1 MFKSKNK
8 KVSVTGPAHTL
19 ISQQTEIIGDL
30 RFSGELIVEGRIKG
44 NVYADD
50 DSGALIRIAES
61 GVIEGEVWVPSAV
74 VNGLVKGD
82 VHSSKHLEL
91 AAKAVVM
98 GNVFYNLI
106 EMVMG
111 SEVNGNLMH
120 IARAQHEA
128 KRLSASQAKALAYE
142 DRERHSD
149 SDRSSANEEDE
160 TIVD

>member
-1 MFKSKNK
+1 MFGSNKSPG
-8 KVSVTGPAHTL
+8 SSGPAHTL
-19 ISQQTEIIGDL
+19 ISRQTEIMGDL
-30 RFSGELIVEGRIKG
+30 RFTGELIVEGKIKG

-50 DSGALIRIAES
+50 ESGALIRIAET
-61 GVIEGEVWVPSAV
+61 GVVEGEIWVPTAV

-82 VHSSKHLEL
+82 LHTSKHLEL

-111 SEVNGNLMH
+111 SEVNGSLMQ
-120 IARAQHEA
+120 IARAQQDA
-128 KRLSASQAKALAYE
+128 KRLTGSQAKSLAYE
-142 DRERHSD
+142 AGSYGGESGQHSKN
-149 SDRSSANEEDE
+149 AEDE

>member
-1 MFKSKNK
+1 MFRSNNK
-8 KVSVTGPAHTL
+8 KSSVSGLAHTL
-19 ISQQTEIIGDL
+19 ISQQTEILGDM

-50 DSGALIRIAES
+50 DSGALIRITET
-61 GVIEGEVWVPSAV
+61 GVVEGEVWVPSIVA
-74 VNGLVKGD
+74 NGLVKGD

-128 KRLSASQAKALAYE
+128 KRLSASQAKTLAYE
-142 DRERHSD
+142 NMEHRSGAGRT
-149 SDRSSANEEDE
+149 SSAEEDE

>member
-1 MFKSKNK
+1 MFGSSSKSA
-8 KVSVTGPAHTL
+8 VASGPAHTL
-19 ISQQTEIIGDL
+19 ISRQTEIKGDL
-30 RFSGELIVEGRIKG
+30 RFTGELIVEGKIIG

-50 DSGALIRIAES
+50 ESEALIRIAET
-61 GVIEGEVWVPSAV
+61 GVVEGEIWVPSAI
-74 VNGLVKGD
+74 VNGLVQGD

-111 SEVNGNLMH
+111 SEVNGSLLQ
-120 IARAQHEA
+120 IARAKQDA
-128 KRLSASQAKALAYE
+128 KRLAGSPAKVLSYE
-142 DRERHSD
+142 GARYEGEPGRRDSD
-149 SDRSSANEEDE
+149 SRSE

>member
-1 MFKSKNK
+1 MFRSSSKK
-8 KVSVTGPAHTL
+8 TGTSGLAHTL
-19 ISQQTEIIGDL
+19 ISKQTEIVGDL
-30 RFSGELIVEGRIKG
+30 RFSGELNVEGRIKG

-50 DSGALIRIAES
+50 ESGALIRIAES
-61 GVIEGEVWVPSAV
+61 GVIEGEVWVPSV
-74 VNGLVKGD
+74 VINGLVKGD

-98 GNVFYNLI
+98 GNVFYSLI

-142 DRERHSD
+142 NLGRRSDAEHSS
-149 SDRSSANEEDE
+149 SDEEDE

>member
-1 MFKSKNK
+1 MFKSNNK
-8 KVSVTGPAHTL
+8 KLSATGPAHTL
-19 ISQQTEIIGDL
+19 VSKQTEIVGDL

-50 DSGALIRIAES
+50 ESGALIRIAET
-61 GVIEGEVWVPSAV
+61 GVVEGEVWVPSV
-74 VNGLVKGD
+74 VANGLVKGD

-111 SEVNGNLMH
+111 SEVNGSLMH
-120 IARAQHEA
+120 IARAQQEA
-128 KRLSASQAKALAYE
+128 KRLSASQAKTLAYE
-142 DRERHSD
+142 KTEH
-149 SDRSSANEEDE
+149 RSGAGRTLSTDEDE

>member
-1 MFKSKNK
+1 MFGSSNKNPT
-8 KVSVTGPAHTL
+8 VSGPAHTL
-19 ISQQTEIIGDL
+19 ISRQTEVIGDM
-30 RFSGELIVEGRIKG
+30 RFSGELIVEGKIKG

-50 DSGALIRIAES
+50 ESGALIRVAES
-61 GVIEGEVWVPSAV
+61 GVVEGEIWVPTAV

-82 VHSSKHLEL
+82 LHSSKHLEL

-111 SEVNGNLMH
+111 SEVNGNLMQ
-120 IARAQHEA
+120 IARAQQDA
-128 KRLSASQAKALAYE
+128 KRLAGSQAKVLSYE
-142 DRERHSD
+142 ASGYDRESERRSLD
-149 SDRSSANEEDE
+149 SDDE